1 MGKLFGTDGVR
12 GLANHELTAELAFQ
26 LGRAGA
32 YVLGQGSHK
41 PRFIIGMDTRISG
54 HMLEGAL
61 ISGICSLGGDVI
73 TVGVIPTPAVAVL
86 TRYFKADAG
95 IVISASH
102 NPAEFNGIK
111 FFNKDGLKLSDDIEE
126 KIEDLVLDEYQYK
139 LPKGDCVGSAVS
151 ADNPHEI
158 YIDFLIDKIDID
170 FKGLNI
176 VLDCANGASYE
187 IAPRVFSRLGANV
200 TIIGNCPDGI
210 NINKECGST
219 YLNLLQEKVV
229 NEGADFGLA
238 FDGDADRLLA
248 VDNLGR
254 VVDGD
259 MIMNIFARS
268 MKREGT
274 LKNDA
279 VVLTVMSNMGLEK
292 ALCDIECNCVKT
304 KVGDRYVL
312 ETMLKEDYNLGGEQS
327 GHIIMLDHNTT
338 GDGLLTAVQLTRII
352 KKENK
357 SLSELAD
364 FMKVYPQVLVNAKV
378 NNKKKSD
385 YMQDEIIKKEIE
397 KIEEHF
403 HNKGRVLIRPSGTEP
418 IVRVMIEGEC
428 QKELENIAR
437 GLADLIEERLG

>member
-12 GLANHELTAELAFQ
+12 GLANHEITAELAFQ

-41 PRFIIGMDTRISG
+41 PRFVIGMDTRISG

-95 IVISASH
+95 VVISASH

-126 KIEDLVLDEYQYK
+126 KIENLVLNKYQYK
-139 LPKGDCVGSAVS
+139 LPKGDCVGSAISV
-151 ADNPHEI
+151 DNPQEI
-158 YIDFLIDKIDID
+158 YIDFLIDKLDID
-170 FKGLNI
+170 LKGLNI
-176 VLDCANGASYE
+176 VLDCANGASYK
-187 IAPRVFSRLGANV
+187 IAPRVFNRLGANIE
-200 TIIGNCPDGI
+200 IIGNCPDGI

-268 MKREGT
+268 MKKEGT

-292 ALCDIECNCVKT
+292 ALCDIGCNCVKT

-312 ETMLKEDYNLGGEQS
+312 ETMVKEDYNLGGEQS

-338 GDGLLTAVQLTRII
+338 GDGLLTAVQLARII
-352 KKENK
+352 KKENRD
-357 SLSELAD
+357 LSELAD

-378 NNKKKSD
+378 NNKKKND
-385 YMQDEIIKKEIE
+385 YMQDKVIKKEIE